1 VRLGSSYLHH
11 VNQCDKL
18 GVEEL
23 VEWLGKA
30 VRWHLSAGAV
40 AHSDVAILALLLS
53 VFVVDVDVLL

>member
-1 VRLGSSYLHH
+1 
-11 VNQCDKL
+11 
-18 GVEEL
+18 VEEL

-40 AHSDVAILALLLS
+40 AHSDVTILALLLS